1 LSRNSLEVIQVG
13 SYNVSVAKN
22 LSEIK
27 LINTDVFK
35 LADNTYDLLKTHYQT
50 GFGFIICA
58 FDPSRNIKP
67 HPIGYVHSVNENS
80 LFVPTRH
87 KHGEKEENI
96 AHWDHL
102 IYSTN
107 TKISNNKS
115 RDPGV
120 TPQQLRDQ
128 ILRKKNVDCIDPKK
142 DIEDIQ
148 WNKLPKLS
156 DINSFRQ
163 RKIVGKFDNIDLKF
177 ELGDQ
182 EQPREPRQSQKQEP
196 QQQVRRST
204 RTRRAVNYLE
214 ENEKMNANQND
225 NENKRKR
232 EKDSEEPQPKKSR
245 VGDKNLGTASS
256 TNNKEMLA
264 LLLGNLPEKDD
275 DEGYQHTNE
284 QIEDIDVEDD
294 DDD

>member
-1 LSRNSLEVIQVG
+1 
-13 SYNVSVAKN
+13 
-22 LSEIK
+22 
-27 LINTDVFK
+27 
-35 LADNTYDLLKTHYQT
+35 
-50 GFGFIICA
+50 
-58 FDPSRNIKP
+58 
-67 HPIGYVHSVNENS
+67 

-120 TPQQLRDQ
+120 TPQQLREE